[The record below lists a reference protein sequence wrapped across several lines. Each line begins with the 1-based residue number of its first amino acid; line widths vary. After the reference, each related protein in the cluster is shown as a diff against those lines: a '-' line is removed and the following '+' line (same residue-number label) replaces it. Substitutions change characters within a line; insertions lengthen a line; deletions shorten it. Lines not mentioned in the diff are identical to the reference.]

1 MRDLSHGFFKR
12 FQTAV
17 FQIQT
22 ISKRD
27 SDFTVNAVVL
37 YEEIVKMIKL
47 EMSWLLCKTKK
58 VTHNL
63 PMF

>member
-37 YEEIVKMIKL
+37 YEEMVIV
-47 EMSWLLCKTKK
+47 
-58 VTHNL
+58 
-63 PMF
+63 